1 MKSFELLLTV
11 LFIIIIYMVVGQR
24 MESDIVIGMT
34 SLLFVIL
41 WIGWDNMGAW
51 DYNKAV
57 DKTLETCGIK
67 PVKSPKRKELEKKI
81 IIQKQVNEAIAV
93 DATDIDEIEAD
104 KKETELIT
112 KKVLQAR
119 VNSIAAKP
127 AVSVL
132 KPSSSRPMALEYS
145 ENNYKKN
152 LFDEIGSLGD
162 NRIAHLMKHVSN
174 KNRVAIDNMSRQ
186 NKYTNI
192 NYFAEELKDHAN
204 SIWWDDET
212 LEKEF

>member
-1 MKSFELLLTV
+1 
-11 LFIIIIYMVVGQR
+11 MVVGQR

>member
-1 MKSFELLLTV
+1 
-11 LFIIIIYMVVGQR
+11 MVVGQK
-24 MESDIVIGMT
+24 MESGIVVGMT
-34 SLLFVIL
+34 SLWFVIL

-67 PVKSPKRKELEKKI
+67 PIKSPKRKELEKKI
-81 IIQKQVNEAIAV
+81 ITQKQVNEDIAI
-93 DATDIDEIEAD
+93 DATDIAEIEAD

-112 KKVLQAR
+112 KKVLQAK
-119 VNSIAAKP
+119 VNSIADKP

>member
-11 LFIIIIYMVVGQR
+11 LFIIIIYMVVGQK
-24 MESDIVIGMT
+24 MESSIVVGMT
-34 SLLFVIL
+34 SLWFVIL

-67 PVKSPKRKELEKKI
+67 PIKSPKRKELEKKI
-81 IIQKQVNEAIAV
+81 IIQKQVNEANAV
-93 DATDIDEIEAD
+93 DATDIAEIEAD

-112 KKVLQAR
+112 KKVLHAK